1 VATRP
6 ILYHLG
12 SIMFSRQH
20 YQRIAENLA
29 DNREV
34 HPRTIEIIIWS
45 FKCDNPRFDEGRFLD
60 YFYAEYAESH
70 GFQYPWILGEDNP
83 KLTIPRD

>member
-1 VATRP
+1 MATRP

-45 FKCDNPRFDEGRFLD
+45 FKCDNSRFDAGRFVE
-60 YFYAEYAESH
+60 YFRNEYLQSH
-70 GFQYPWILGEDNP
+70 GFEYPYEVGTETSSRLWA
-83 KLTIPRD
+83 